1 MVTSILKHV
10 RSNLIAYLA
19 LFVALGGTGYAATSL
34 PRGSVGPQQLNHR
47 LIGGYVRAW
56 ARVNASS
63 QLVGGSGGAKVVA
76 GPPSGPLTIR
86 WSDGFPRSSGA
97 CAAVVT
103 PNAPGGGIGV
113 YAEYRG
119 HGEVQVSSPD
129 GSLPGFM
136 TVAVVC

>member
-1 MVTSILKHV
+1 MIRLFSHI
-10 RSNLIAYLA
+10 RSNLVAYLA

-63 QLVGGSGGAKVVA
+63 QLVGGSGGPKVV
-76 GPPSGPLTIR
+76 GQPPTGPLTIR
-86 WSDGFPRSSGA
+86 WSGRFPRSSGA
-97 CAAVVT
+97 CTALVT
-103 PNAPGGGIGV
+103 PNAPGGGLGV
-113 YAEYRG
+113 YAVYQG
-119 HGEVQVSSPD
+119 HGQVQVSSPD